1 MKLFGKI
8 LWSLNVLVAIV
19 LLLSYLSPMVDPVN
33 FWPLSFFGLFY
44 PVFLTINLIFIIYW
58 LIRKPTN
65 SWLSIVSILIGWNSL
80 MSFANFNST
89 SINSSQH
96 VINVMS
102 YNIQNAGWAYSR
114 DKEKRNVRSAEFI
127 KFIKGHNDVDVLCTQ
142 ETGFFG
148 REIIEK
154 GFKDI
159 YKHKLEKKGATIWSK
174 YPIGDQGQIDFGT
187 NTNSCVWADIIFAAD
202 TVRVYSIHLYS
213 NNISRDAVEVLD
225 NVNLN
230 EKETWS
236 GIGGILN
243 KYKNA
248 NVKRS
253 EQAKKVKAHMAKS
266 PFPILIAGDF
276 NDPPSSFT
284 YNTLSESMSDA
295 FCEKGLG
302 ISSTYG
308 GRIPFL
314 RIDYIM
320 SDQSFDILS
329 YDIIKNSY
337 SDHYP
342 IRASVILKERQEEGN
357 E

>member
-1 MKLFGKI
+1 MKLFVKI
-8 LWSLNVLVAIV
+8 IWYLNVLVAVV
-19 LLLSYLSPMVDPVN
+19 LLLSYVSPIVDPME

-44 PVFLTINLIFIIYW
+44 PVFLTINLIFLVYW
-58 LIRKPTN
+58 LISKPSR
-65 SWLSIVSILIGWNSL
+65 SWLSIVSILIGWNQL
-80 MSFANFNST
+80 MSFANFSSSTNNNSP
-89 SINSSQH
+89 H

-114 DKEKRNVRSAEFI
+114 DREKRNIRSAEFI
-127 KFIKGHNDVDVLCTQ
+127 EFLKGHDDVDVLCTQ

-154 GFKDI
+154 AFKNR
-159 YKHKLEKKGATIWSK
+159 YKHKLEKKGATLWSK
-174 YPIGDQGQIDFGT
+174 YPMGNQGQIDFGT

-202 TVRVYSIHLYS
+202 TIRVYSIHLYS
-213 NNISRDAVEVLD
+213 NNISRDAAEVLD
-225 NVNLN
+225 NANLN

-243 KYKNA
+243 KYKKA
-248 NVKRS
+248 NIKRS
-253 EQAKKVKAHMAKS
+253 EQAKKVKEHMSKS
-266 PFPILIAGDF
+266 PYPVLIAGDF

-284 YNTLSESMSDA
+284 YSTLSESMSDA
-295 FCEKGLG
+295 FCVKGLG

-320 SDQSFDILS
+320 SDQSFEVLN
-329 YDIIKNSY
+329 YNLIKNEY

-342 IRASVILKERQEEGN
+342 IKTSVILKDRQDINEE
-357 E
+357 

>member
-8 LWSLNVLVAIV
+8 LWYLNVLVTVA
-19 LLLSYLSPMVDPVN
+19 LLLSYIAPLVDPTK

-44 PVFLTINLIFIIYW
+44 PVFLTANVVFLIYW
-58 LIRKPTN
+58 LITKPSK
-65 SWLSIVSILIGWNSL
+65 SWLCIVSILIGWNHL
-80 MSFANFNST
+80 MSFATFNST
-89 SINSSQH
+89 TTNSSPH

-127 KFIKGHNDVDVLCTQ
+127 KFLNGHNDVDVFCTQ

-148 REIIEK
+148 RELISK

-159 YKHKLEKKGATIWSK
+159 YKHKLEKKGATIWSR
-174 YPIGDQGQIDFGT
+174 YPMGDQGQIDFGT
-187 NTNSCVWADIIFAAD
+187 NTNSCIWADIILPAD
-202 TVRVYSIHLYS
+202 TIRVYSAHLYS

-236 GIGGILN
+236 GIGAILN
-243 KYKNA
+243 KYKKA

-253 EQAKKVKAHMAKS
+253 EQAKKVKSHMSKS
-266 PFPILIAGDF
+266 PYPVLLAGDF

-284 YNTLSESMSDA
+284 YSTLSESMSDA

-320 SDQSFDILS
+320 SDNAFEVLDYML
-329 YDIIKNSY
+329 IKNGY

-342 IRASVILKERQEEGN
+342 IRASLILKERVE
-357 E
+357 

>member
-1 MKLFGKI
+1 M
-8 LWSLNVLVAIV
+8 WNLNVFVTIA
-19 LLLSYLSPMVDPVN
+19 LLLSYVSPVVDPSK

-44 PVFLTINLIFIIYW
+44 PVFLTTNVVFLIYW
-58 LIRKPTN
+58 LITKPSK
-65 SWLSIVSILIGWNSL
+65 SWLSIVSILIGWNYL
-80 MSFANFNST
+80 MSFATFNST
-89 SINSSQH
+89 TDISSPH

-114 DKEKRNVRSAEFI
+114 DKEIRKERSVKFI
-127 KFIKGHNDVDVLCTQ
+127 KFLEGHNDVDVLCTQ

-148 REIIEK
+148 REMVTK

-174 YPIGDQGQIDFGT
+174 YPMGDQGEIDFGT

-202 TVRVYSIHLYS
+202 TIRVYSAHLYS

-225 NVNLN
+225 NVNLK

-243 KYKNA
+243 KYKKA

-253 EQAKKVKAHMAKS
+253 EQSQKVKAHMALS
-266 PFPILIAGDF
+266 PYPVLLAGDF

-284 YNTLSESMSDA
+284 YSTLSESMSDA

-302 ISSTYG
+302 ISSTYA

-320 SDQSFDILS
+320 SDDAFDVLD
-329 YDIIKNSY
+329 YKLIKNGY

-342 IRASVILKERQEEGN
+342 IRASVILKERVE
-357 E
+357 

>member
-1 MKLFGKI
+1 MKLLGKI
-8 LWSLNVLVAIV
+8 FWSLNVIVTVA
-19 LLLSYLSPMVDPVN
+19 LLLSYVSPVVDPIK

-44 PVFLTINLIFIIYW
+44 PVFLTANVIFLIYW
-58 LIRKPTN
+58 LITKPTK
-65 SWLSIVSILIGWNSL
+65 SWLSLISILVGWNYL
-80 MSFANFNST
+80 MSFATFNST
-89 SINSSQH
+89 STPKSSH

-114 DKEKRNVRSAEFI
+114 DKAKRAERSAKFI
-127 KFIKGHNDVDVLCTQ
+127 KFLNGHNDVDVLCTQ

-148 REIIEK
+148 REMIAK

-174 YPIGDQGQIDFGT
+174 FPLGDQGEIDFGT
-187 NTNSCVWADIIFAAD
+187 NTNSCVWADVILPAD
-202 TVRVYSIHLYS
+202 TIRVYSAHLYS
-213 NNISRDAVEVLD
+213 NNISKDAVDVLD

-236 GIGGILN
+236 GIGGILA

-253 EQAKKVKAHMAKS
+253 EQAKKVKAHMSKS
-266 PFPILIAGDF
+266 PFPVILTGDF

-284 YNTLSESMSDA
+284 YSTLSKSMSDA

-320 SDQSFDILS
+320 TDDAFDILD
-329 YDIIKNSY
+329 YDLIKNGY

-342 IRASVILKERQEEGN
+342 IRSRIILKKRRG
-357 E
+357 

>member
-1 MKLFGKI
+1 MKLLGKI

-19 LLLSYLSPMVDPVN
+19 LLLSYISPMVDPTK

-44 PVFLTINLIFIIYW
+44 PVFLTINLIFLVYW
-58 LIRKPTN
+58 LISKPSR
-65 SWLSIVSILIGWNSL
+65 SWLSIVSILIGWNHL

-89 SINSSQH
+89 TNNSSPH

-114 DKEKRNVRSAEFI
+114 DKEKRTERSAEFI
-127 KFIKGHNDVDVLCTQ
+127 KFISEHNDVDVLCTQ

-174 YPIGDQGQIDFGT
+174 YPMGDQGQIDFGT
-187 NTNSCVWADIIFAAD
+187 NTNSCVWADIILAAD
-202 TVRVYSIHLYS
+202 TIRVYSAHLYS

-243 KYKNA
+243 KYKKA

-253 EQAKKVKAHMAKS
+253 EQAKKVKAHMIKS
-266 PFPILIAGDF
+266 PYPVLLAGDF

-284 YNTLSESMSDA
+284 YSTLSESMSDA

-320 SDQSFDILS
+320 SDQDFDVLS
-329 YDIIKNSY
+329 YNLIKNGY

-342 IRASVILKERQEEGN
+342 IRASLILKERKEDQAN
-357 E
+357 

>member
-1 MKLFGKI
+1 
-8 LWSLNVLVAIV
+8 
-19 LLLSYLSPMVDPVN
+19 
-33 FWPLSFFGLFY
+33 
-44 PVFLTINLIFIIYW
+44 
-58 LIRKPTN
+58 
-65 SWLSIVSILIGWNSL
+65 
-80 MSFANFNST
+80 
-89 SINSSQH
+89 
-96 VINVMS
+96 MS

-114 DKEKRNVRSAEFI
+114 DKGKRNKRSAEFV
-127 KFIKGHNDVDVLCTQ
+127 KFLKEHNDVDVLCTQ

-148 REIIEK
+148 REIIAK

-174 YPIGDQGQIDFGT
+174 FPLGNQGQIDFGT
-187 NTNSCVWADIIFAAD
+187 NTNSCVWADVILPAD
-202 TVRVYSIHLYS
+202 TIRVYSTHLYS
-213 NNISRDAVEVLD
+213 NNISRDANEVLD

-243 KYKNA
+243 KYKIG

-253 EQAKKVKAHMAKS
+253 EQAKKVKEHMSKS
-266 PFPILIAGDF
+266 PFPVLLTGDF

-284 YNTLSESMSDA
+284 YSTLSESMYDA

-302 ISSTYG
+302 VSSTYA

-320 SDQSFDILS
+320 TDNKFDILN
-329 YDIIKNSY
+329 YNLIKNDY

-342 IRASVILKERQEEGN
+342 IRASVILKKRGEK
-357 E
+357 

>member
-1 MKLFGKI
+1 
-8 LWSLNVLVAIV
+8 
-19 LLLSYLSPMVDPVN
+19 
-33 FWPLSFFGLFY
+33 
-44 PVFLTINLIFIIYW
+44 
-58 LIRKPTN
+58 
-65 SWLSIVSILIGWNSL
+65 
-80 MSFANFNST
+80 
-89 SINSSQH
+89 
-96 VINVMS
+96 MS
-102 YNIQNAGWAYSR
+102 YNIQNARWAYSR
-114 DKEKRNVRSAEFI
+114 NKEKRNIKSA
-127 KFIKGHNDVDVLCTQ
+127 KFINFLKMHNDVDVLCTQ
-142 ETGFFG
+142 ETGFLG

-159 YKHKLEKKGATIWSK
+159 YKHKLENKGATLWSK
-174 YPIGDQGQIDFGT
+174 YPMGTQGQIDFGT

-202 TVRVYSIHLYS
+202 TIRVYSIHLYS
-213 NNISRDAVEVLD
+213 NNISRDAAEVID

-243 KYKNA
+243 KYKKA
-248 NVKRS
+248 NIKRS
-253 EQAKKVKAHMAKS
+253 EQAKKVKYHMSKS
-266 PFPILIAGDF
+266 PYPVIIAGDF

-302 ISSTYG
+302 VSSTYG

-320 SDQSFDILS
+320 SDQSFDILN
-329 YDIIKNSY
+329 YNLIKNEY

-342 IRASVILKERQEEGN
+342 IRTSVILKDRQETKGE
-357 E
+357 